1 MGCPFRASR
10 KDNIRQHLQKSHPQ
24 VHLGP
29 KTSKLSRRRAGS
41 ETTCSSITLRESPS
55 TQGDVSLANTSTL
68 MQAASAGNIGLVRV
82 IIQLGINVSTQAD
95 DGSTALH
102 CAARAN
108 QIEMIHLLIAL
119 GAHSNVR
126 NDKGRTPLHEAVS
139 GRCIPAF
146 SVLVE
151 RTADITRHVL
161 CETIETGQHELFQ
174 QAWENCHKEMLG
186 TIGRSLFNVA
196 ASSTQTATMA
206 TLLLLPDITPE
217 WIFSDM
223 TSTIRRIVLKEQ
235 IAMLEFLLES
245 TKLDPIINKPI
256 GNGSSGSLI
265 HFAAAHGHAEVV
277 GLLLKYENVDP
288 NLVPKRYGS
297 IYELSPINIAASRG
311 HFETVEK
318 LLGHPGIILNTKTG
332 WANRTTNPLL
342 LASRKGHVEIV
353 RLMLKTFDQR
363 GLGVDDTSGSFYKRT
378 PLQGAVFYGHTD
390 VVKLL
395 LLRQD
400 IDVNPSL
407 GKSGLSMCQI
417 AARHDHAQTLGVLLE
432 DSRTDL
438 SNTKNGRGSLLF
450 EAAMEARWSL
460 VEVLLDYDEAS
471 PQDAIRKLSTR
482 TNIAGNRIDI
492 LENLLVDE
500 GFREHCTKQGRV
512 NLWLVAAR
520 SNNLA
525 LAMLLLEH
533 TQRNKG
539 MHHPATDVNRRDS
552 TGDTPL
558 HVAVL
563 SARIGVVELLL
574 HHKDIDINI
583 ISKGR
588 PGDSAVQRAIEYTKY
603 SWKPKEALSYIIDLL
618 LAHGAQKPHKRN
630 DDTNNLILPPL
641 PTQAEDSNNIVPPSL
656 SGCAEH
662 RDSHSARGD
671 EDLRQSTHALWAS
684 IVGIQDNG
692 VGSEETNRDDNVLG
706 EMTPMYSNDW
716 LEEDPDVIYEELMH
730 FHDEEMSE
738 SNNSWMLNQGTFCE
752 PSIESAFLP
761 AERTM

>member
-1 MGCPFRASR
+1 M
-10 KDNIRQHLQKSHPQ
+10 
-24 VHLGP
+24 
-29 KTSKLSRRRAGS
+29 
-41 ETTCSSITLRESPS
+41 
-55 TQGDVSLANTSTL
+55 SLANTSTL

-82 IIQLGINVSTQAD
+82 VIQLGINVSTQAD

-108 QIEMIHLLIAL
+108 QVEMIDLLIAL
-119 GAHSNVR
+119 GAQSSVR
-126 NDKGRTPLHEAVS
+126 NDNGRTPLHEAVS

-146 SVLVE
+146 SALMK
-151 RTADITRHVL
+151 RTADITKHVL
-161 CETIETGQHELFQ
+161 RETIETDQHGLFQ
-174 QAWENCHKEMLG
+174 QAWESCHKEMLG
-186 TIGRSLFNVA
+186 TIGRSLFDIA

-217 WIFSDM
+217 WVFSDM

-235 IAMLEFLLES
+235 IAMLECLLES

-256 GNGSSGSLI
+256 GGWSTGNLI
-265 HFAAAHGHAEVV
+265 HFAAAHGRAEVI
-277 GLLLKYENVDP
+277 GLLLKYKIVNP
-288 NLVPKRYGS
+288 NLVPAFCG
-297 IYELSPINIAASRG
+297 LSPINIAASRG
-311 HFETVEK
+311 HFEIVEK
-318 LLGHPGIILNTKTG
+318 LLEDPGIILNSRTG
-332 WANRTTNPLL
+332 CGNYTTNPLL
-342 LASRKGHVEIV
+342 LACRKGHVEIV

-363 GLGVDDTSGSFYKRT
+363 GLDVDDTSGSFYRRT
-378 PLQGAVFYGHTD
+378 PFQTAVLYGHTE

-400 IDVNPSL
+400 IDVNKIVGNTRWSI
-407 GKSGLSMCQI
+407 CQV
-417 AARHDHAQTLGVLLE
+417 AAWRGHAQTLGVLLE
-432 DSRTDL
+432 NPSTDR
-438 SNTKNGRGSLLF
+438 SNAGNGRDSLLF
-450 EAAMEARWSL
+450 EAAREAHWLL
-460 VEVLLDYDEAS
+460 VEILLDYDEAS
-471 PQDAIRKLSTR
+471 PQDTQHKLSTR
-482 TNIAGNRIDI
+482 KKIAGNRIDI
-492 LENLLVDE
+492 LEKLLVDIA
-500 GFREHCTKQGRV
+500 FRGHCMKDERA
-512 NLWLVAAR
+512 NLWHVAAKTN
-520 SNNLA
+520 SLE

-533 TQRNKG
+533 AQRNEG
-539 MHHPATDVNRRDS
+539 RHHPALDINRKNS
-552 TGDTPL
+552 WGDTPL
-558 HVAVL
+558 HVAVN
-563 SARIGVVELLL
+563 SARIGIVELLL

-583 ISKGR
+583 ISKVR
-588 PGDSAVQRAIEYTKY
+588 PGDSAVQRATNYTKY

-641 PTQAEDSNNIVPPSL
+641 PTQAEDSNNLVPPSL

-684 IVGIQDNG
+684 MVGIQDNG

>member
-1 MGCPFRASR
+1 
-10 KDNIRQHLQKSHPQ
+10 
-24 VHLGP
+24 
-29 KTSKLSRRRAGS
+29 
-41 ETTCSSITLRESPS
+41 
-55 TQGDVSLANTSTL
+55 
-68 MQAASAGNIGLVRV
+68 
-82 IIQLGINVSTQAD
+82 
-95 DGSTALH
+95 
-102 CAARAN
+102 
-108 QIEMIHLLIAL
+108 
-119 GAHSNVR
+119 
-126 NDKGRTPLHEAVS
+126 
-139 GRCIPAF
+139 
-146 SVLVE
+146 
-151 RTADITRHVL
+151 
-161 CETIETGQHELFQ
+161 
-174 QAWENCHKEMLG
+174 
-186 TIGRSLFNVA
+186 
-196 ASSTQTATMA
+196 MA

-223 TSTIRRIVLKEQ
+223 NFTIRRIVLKEQ
-235 IAMLEFLLES
+235 IAMLECLLES

-256 GNGSSGSLI
+256 GGGNTGNLI
-265 HFAAAHGHAEVV
+265 HFAAAHGRAEVV
-277 GLLLKYENVDP
+277 GLLLKYKIVDP
-288 NLVPKRYGS
+288 NLLS
-297 IYELSPINIAASRG
+297 EFCALSPINIAASRG
-311 HFETVEK
+311 HFEIVEK
-318 LLGHPGIILNTKTG
+318 LLEYPGIILNSRAG
-332 WANRTTNPLL
+332 WVKYTTNPLL
-342 LASRKGHVEIV
+342 LACRKGHVEIV
-353 RLMLKTFDQR
+353 RLMLKTFDER
-363 GLGVDDTSGSFYKRT
+363 GLDVDGTSGSFYRKT
-378 PLQGAVFYGHTD
+378 PLQTAVLYGHTE

-400 IDVNPSL
+400 IDVNKIVGNTRWSI
-407 GKSGLSMCQI
+407 CQV
-417 AARHDHAQTLGVLLE
+417 AAWRGHAQTLDVLLE

-438 SNTKNGRGSLLF
+438 SNTKNGRVSLLF
-450 EAAMEARWSL
+450 KAAMEARWPL
-460 VEVLLDYDEAS
+460 VEVLLDYDEAF
-471 PQDAIRKLSTR
+471 PQDTIRKLSTR
-482 TNIAGNRIDI
+482 TNIVGNRIDI

-500 GFREHCTKQGRV
+500 GFREYCTKQGRV

-520 SNNLA
+520 TNNLA

-539 MHHPATDVNRRDS
+539 IHHPATDVNRRDS

-588 PGDSAVQRAIEYTKY
+588 SGDSAVQRAIKYTKY
-603 SWKPKEALSYIIDLL
+603 SWEPKEALSYIIDLL

-641 PTQAEDSNNIVPPSL
+641 PTQAEDSNNLVPPSL

-662 RDSHSARGD
+662 RGSHSARGD

-684 IVGIQDNG
+684 MVGIQDNG